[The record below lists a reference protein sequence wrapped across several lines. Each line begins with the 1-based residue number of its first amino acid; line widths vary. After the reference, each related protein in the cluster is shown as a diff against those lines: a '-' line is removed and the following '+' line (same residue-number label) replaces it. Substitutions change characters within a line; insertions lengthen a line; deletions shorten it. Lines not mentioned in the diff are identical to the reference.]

1 MTQSGGEALLRNILV
16 IDAIVLLRTPF
27 SVFRTPFQRSMSFEG
42 GDKAHRQGGL
52 SGDLTLKDQVSKTN
66 L

>member
-1 MTQSGGEALLRNILV
+1 MSKNILV
-16 IDAIVLLRTPF
+16 IDAVVLFRKSP
-27 SVFRTPFQRSMSFEG
+27 VFRTPFQRSMSFEG